1 MMNNGGSIDVER
13 SQKWMTPIKAL
24 ILLVTI
30 PFIALNVWA
39 YLPYRVQSVSHFF
52 AIPFQELADVIP
64 THRFVAVIG
73 TDLMLGW
80 ALTSILVVMTERSM
94 GHSWWRVLLWVLPL
108 NFLGNVILAL
118 YLLLYLERFRDRLLP
133 PDRTDAAHVDHMK
146 AM

>member
-1 MMNNGGSIDVER
+1 MINNIEGIDMER
-13 SQKWMTPIKAL
+13 SKKWMTPIKVL

-30 PFIALNVWA
+30 PFICLNVWA
-39 YLPYRVQSVSHFF
+39 YLPYRIESIQHFA

-94 GHSWWRVLLWVLPL
+94 GHSWWRVLLWVVPL
-108 NFLGNVILAL
+108 NILGNAVLSL

-133 PDRTDAAHVDHMK
+133 RDQTDEDYVGRTR

>member
-1 MMNNGGSIDVER
+1 M
-13 SQKWMTPIKAL
+13 MTPIKAL
-24 ILLVTI
+24 ILLGTI

-39 YLPYRVQSVSHFF
+39 YLPYRIQSVSHFI

-94 GHSWWRVLLWVLPL
+94 GHSWWRVLLWVVPL
-108 NFLGNVILAL
+108 NFLGNAVLSL
-118 YLLLYLERFRDRLLP
+118 YLLLYLERFRDRLLS
-133 PDRTDAAHVDHMK
+133 PDRTDAAHVDHMR